1 MGLNRYNKYYIKTS
15 CKSIEMKLTT
25 FTESA
30 LGTLVYLG
38 RHHHRMVT
46 IDEIFAQHAASR
58 SLLTKVI
65 QQLGIDGWIIATRG
79 CKGGLRL
86 AHEPHN
92 IALGAVVRDNEPNFH
107 MAECFHSE
115 SNACRISSDCL
126 LKGVLGGATEA
137 FLAVLD
143 ALTLA
148 DLLLDGQPRRG
159 DSATGP
165 ALPARPAPTG

>member
-92 IALGAVVRDNEPNFH
+92 IALGAVVRGEQVI
-107 MAECFHSE
+107 MAHHDTK
-115 SNACRISSDCL
+115 I
-126 LKGVLGGATEA
+126 EA
-137 FLAVLD
+137 EDHVIIFVANKRTIPQVEKLFQVGYGFL
-143 ALTLA
+143 
-148 DLLLDGQPRRG
+148 
-159 DSATGP
+159 
-165 ALPARPAPTG
+165 